1 MPIAAPDELGREL
14 SDLAFG
20 IIEQNWLAE
29 HIGKAVDVKGLD
41 PMQASAAEW
50 ELTYLILF
58 AITSGCGTCAAT
70 DRDRTTAALK
80 AFHSTFLKQIGEQVG
95 QDIANAH
102 EKNLVPRYRLYGQT
116 LEGEDTTHPY
126 KTRYQ
131 RLGEAA
137 AIQLLGNLALT
148 AAIAFVGRGGFR
160 LLAVVP
166 AGTVAAIILSTTE
179 YVSGCTP
186 VMSSGFVRQSE
197 IIFFAFSTSLP
208 SGPDVTATLTPLP
221 SM

>member
-29 HIGKAVDVKGLD
+29 HIGKAVDVKSLD

-58 AITSGCGTCAAT
+58 AITNGCGTFAAA

-80 AFHSTFLKQIGEQVG
+80 AFHATFLKQIGEQVG
-95 QDIANAH
+95 QDIVNAH

-116 LEGEDTTHPY
+116 LESEDTTHPY

-137 AIQLLGNLALT
+137 AIQLLGKPIEDPQ
-148 AAIAFVGRGGFR
+148 AADIFRETIKVIFTEVREAVIKVMRHPQIAQAQGE
-160 LLAVVP
+160 A
-166 AGTVAAIILSTTE
+166 
-179 YVSGCTP
+179 
-186 VMSSGFVRQSE
+186 
-197 IIFFAFSTSLP
+197 
-208 SGPDVTATLTPLP
+208 
-221 SM
+221 